1 MSDAYY
7 PPPPPPPPVQPYAVD
22 KASGMAITALIF
34 GILSFCCC
42 GFIAGIPALVLGFM
56 ENGKINRGASSAK
69 GKWMAIVAIV
79 LGIISVVMGCI
90 QIIWVFFFGGMQ
102 VLQGMMQR

>member
-7 PPPPPPPPVQPYAVD
+7 PPPPPPVQPYAVD

-42 GFIAGIPALVLGFM
+42 GFIAG
-56 ENGKINRGASSAK
+56 ESSRA
-69 GKWMAIVAIV
+69 AA
-79 LGIISVVMGCI
+79 
-90 QIIWVFFFGGMQ
+90 
-102 VLQGMMQR
+102 